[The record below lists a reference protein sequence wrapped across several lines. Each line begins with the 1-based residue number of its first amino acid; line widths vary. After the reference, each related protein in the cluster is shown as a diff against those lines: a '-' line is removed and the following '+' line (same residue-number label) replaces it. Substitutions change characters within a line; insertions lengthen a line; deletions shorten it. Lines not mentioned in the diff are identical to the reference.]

1 MTEFFVKLHSMMQ
14 VKQFVTSA
22 SAIPVDIDVISGR
35 YTVDAKSILGV
46 CSLVEMERQPLTVRV
61 YGEDVHGQTFLE
73 SVKDLA
79 VEPEE

>member
-1 MTEFFVKLHSMMQ
+1 MTEFFVTLHSMMQ
-14 VKQFVTSA
+14 VKHFVTSA

-61 YGEDVHGQTFLE
+61 YGEDSHGQAFLE
-73 SVKDLA
+73 CVRDLVA
-79 VEPEE
+79 EVE